1 MFSDL
6 LVKRNISN
14 HFCFKKIKGKNQK
27 GDENMKRASADFEP
41 IDIGFILA
49 HGTEI
54 SSQESMR
61 DIVPVQWSQEVLDGK
76 YKDIAIIR
84 SKDE

>member
-1 MFSDL
+1 
-6 LVKRNISN
+6 
-14 HFCFKKIKGKNQK
+14 
-27 GDENMKRASADFEP
+27 MKRARADFEP

-61 DIVPVQWSQEVLDGK
+61 DVIPVQWSQEVLDGK
-76 YKDIAIIR
+76 YKDIAIIK
-84 SKDE
+84 SKDEQ